1 MTGGPSV
8 RIGVDVG
15 GTFTDFLMESG
26 PDRPLLAWKTPTTY
40 PDPSKGVMS
49 GIEQLIERYVEA
61 SSITEVS
68 VGTTVAL
75 NSVLERRGART
86 GALVTRGF
94 RDLLEI
100 GRESRRFLY
109 DLHQEKLPDIVPRR
123 WRRDIEERI
132 TWDGRVLKPL
142 DADGVVSEVEAL
154 VADGIDAIAI
164 CFLHSYAHPVH
175 ELQARDIIRRKFPDL
190 AISVSHEVSPEPR
203 EYERWLLAAMD
214 AYVAPVIDRYLRGL
228 EGALRRISPN
238 AKTYITQSSGGV
250 MSTAAIRTKPI
261 QSAMSGPAAGVLG
274 AMNVTAGL
282 GDADFVTMDMGG
294 TSCDIAFVR
303 GGKAFTSA
311 TTDLGGY
318 RVGLRSVEIQS
329 ISAGGGSIAW
339 VDSGGFLRVGPKSAG
354 ADPGPAAYQRGG
366 AQPTVT
372 DAHLVLGH
380 IDTRQV
386 LGDSIELSAGAAERA
401 IDEHVASPL
410 RMTVREAAAGII
422 RIADAAMARGLEVAS
437 VGKGN
442 DPRAL
447 SLVAFGGAA
456 PLHAPELARQLSI
469 PRVVVPTHAGV
480 LSALGTLA
488 ADEKYE
494 SFRSVLRPTRELD
507 PDYLRNLF
515 EELTQEG
522 LRAARVSDRRQTR
535 VVLAVDMRYVGQTS
549 TLEISLEEESSYRPV
564 DLERQFVELYGQVFG
579 YTIPTVASE
588 VVAARATVQIPRR
601 SSGALPGHGATGKGR
616 PAEWQAYF
624 DGVLHECLAYTPD
637 LLESGVD
644 IPGPAVVTTRGST
657 ALVLPEQSATVD
669 ASGNLIISVVPA
681 RNRGRRE
688 S

>member
-1 MTGGPSV
+1 MSGDSSV

-15 GTFTDFLMESG
+15 GTFTDFLMEAG
-26 PDRPLLAWKTPTTY
+26 PAGPLLAWKTPTTY
-40 PDPSKGVMS
+40 PDPSQGVMS
-49 GIEQLIERYVEA
+49 GIQQLIARYVNA

-75 NSVLERRGART
+75 NSLLERRGART
-86 GALVTRGF
+86 GALATRGF

-109 DLHQEKLPDIVPRR
+109 DLHQDKLPDIVPRR

-132 TWDGRVLKPL
+132 TWDGKVLKPL
-142 DADGVVSEVEAL
+142 DAAGVVSEVEEL
-154 VADGIDAIAI
+154 VADGVDAIAI

-175 ELQARDIIRRKFPDL
+175 EIQARDIIRAKFPDL
-190 AISVSHEVSPEPR
+190 AISLSHEVSPEPR

-214 AYVAPVIDRYLRGL
+214 AYVAPVMDRYVRGL
-228 EGALRRISPN
+228 EGALHRISPN

-250 MSTAAIRTKPI
+250 MSTSAIRTKPI

-274 AMNVTAGL
+274 AIDVTAGL
-282 GDADFVTMDMGG
+282 TYADFITMDMGG

-339 VDSGGFLRVGPKSAG
+339 VDSGGFLRVGPHSA
-354 ADPGPAAYQRGG
+354 AANPGPAAYQRGG
-366 AQPTVT
+366 TQATVT
-372 DAHLVLGH
+372 DAHLALGH

-386 LGDSIELSAGAAERA
+386 LGDSIALSVEAAERA
-401 IDEHVASPL
+401 IDVHVARPL
-410 RMTVREAAAGII
+410 RMAVREAAAGII

-456 PLHAPELARQLSI
+456 PLHAPELARQLGI
-469 PRVVVPTHAGV
+469 PRVVVPAHAGV
-480 LSALGTLA
+480 LSALGTLS

-494 SFRSVLRPTRELD
+494 SFRSVLQPTRDLD
-507 PDYLRNLF
+507 SDVLQTLF
-515 EELTQEG
+515 EDLTEEG
-522 LRAARVSDRRQTR
+522 LRTARVSRRGQTR

-549 TLEISLEEESSYRPV
+549 TLEISLEADSSYRPE

-579 YTIPTVASE
+579 YTIATAASE

-601 SSGALPGHGATGKGR
+601 SSGPLLGHGATGMSPPR
-616 PAEWQAYF
+616 EWEAYF
-624 DGVLHECLAYTPD
+624 DGAVHQCRAYTTD
-637 LLESGVD
+637 SLASGVD
-644 IPGPAVVTTRGST
+644 IPGPAIVTTRGST
-657 ALVLPEQSATVD
+657 ALVLPDQSATVD
-669 ASGNLIISVVPA
+669 AWGNLIISVGPA
-681 RNRGRRE
+681 PA
-688 S
+688 